1 MLKYNKVIVFG
12 ATGDVGSAA
21 ALQAHHEGATV
32 SLATRNLSKPI
43 PQLAHISFKKYQAD
57 LTQPSTITAAVRD
70 AGAKAAFIY
79 GVFDDQ
85 DFMREAFHTLKA
97 AGVEFVVFLSSFL
110 ILSDIH
116 NVDPS
121 DIVPWEHAQ
130 VEIALEEV
138 YGRASYVTVRPA
150 FYASNLFHQRQA
162 IQQGE
167 VKLPNPEAKFD
178 FIASE
183 DIGQVAGKILVHGA
197 QEHIV
202 RLLGPERMT
211 LREAMG
217 IIGKVLGHKVQV
229 TAVTRE
235 EAAAQL
241 EAAGVPPQMV
251 QWHLHNVIDRAGSYL
266 ESPEALTTGDN
277 ISKYAHHP
285 PQRFGDWVE
294 KHKSRF
300 LD

>member
-32 SLATRNLSKPI
+32 SLATHNSSKPI
-43 PQLAHISFKKYQAD
+43 PQLAHIPFKKYQAD

-79 GVFDDQ
+79 GVRRGGICGLPQ
-85 DFMREAFHTLKA
+85 Q
-97 AGVEFVVFLSSFL
+97 LSL
-110 ILSDIH
+110 LSDIH

-211 LREAMG
+211 LREAVG
-217 IIGKVLGHKVQV
+217 IIGKVLGHIVQV
-229 TAVTRE
+229 TAVTRK

-266 ESPEALTTGDN
+266 ESPEALTAGDN
-277 ISKYAHHP
+277 IPKYAHHP

>member
-1 MLKYNKVIVFG
+1 MLKYNNIIIFG
-12 ATGDVGSAA
+12 ATGEVGSAA

-32 SLATRNLSKPI
+32 SLATRNLSKAI
-43 PQLAHISFKKYQAD
+43 PQLAHIPFKRYEAD
-57 LTQPSTITAAVRD
+57 LTRPSTLAAAVCD

-85 DFMREAFHTLKA
+85 DFMRGALRTLKA

-110 ILSDIH
+110 ILTDIH

-130 VEIALEEV
+130 VELALEEV
-138 YGRASYVTVRPA
+138 YGRDSYVTVRPA
-150 FYASNLFHQRQA
+150 FYASNLFHQKQA

-167 VKLPNPEAKFD
+167 VRLPNPEAKFD
-178 FIASE
+178 FISSK
-183 DIGQVAGKILVHGA
+183 DIGQVAGTILVHGA

-211 LREAMG
+211 LREAVE
-217 IIGKVLGHKVQV
+217 IIGEALSQIVRV
-229 TAVTRE
+229 TAVSRE
-235 EAAAQL
+235 EGAAQL
-241 EAAGVPPQMV
+241 EAAGVPPPMV
-251 QWHLHNVIDRAGSYL
+251 QWHLYNVIDRASLYL
-266 ESPEALTTGDN
+266 ESSQALITGDN

-285 PQRFGDWVE
+285 PQRFRDWVE
-294 KHKSRF
+294 EHKAQF